1 MARLD
6 VKPHEAL
13 LKGDLECWTCRKTM
27 KNIPTLKQHLQ
38 EEFDKVAAREK
49 SKRPV
54 VKKRKASAE
63 PEPDQSEPKKNFDNG
78 EGSSKRSRTEE
89 PSEESV

>member
-6 VKPHEAL
+6 VKSHEAL
-13 LKGDLECWTCRKTM
+13 LKADLECWKCKKTM
-27 KNIPTLKQHLQ
+27 KNIPILKQHLQ
-38 EEFDKVAAREK
+38 EEWDKVVAREK

-63 PEPDQSEPKKNFDNG
+63 PEPEPEPISNSDKG

-89 PSEESV
+89 PSEENV